1 MKNVTYFTGFNK
13 PVKNISLQSVIQEI
27 IGGIY
32 KNEVDEIRKL
42 IDEGKHEEAQ
52 KKKKQLLA
60 FTPSASFTTGRKP
73 EFIDTYSQYIVL
85 DFDKLSEAEFNSS
98 FEKAKAC
105 KYTYACFRSPGGN
118 GMKVLVCVSSGQE
131 DHLETFNQVKDYYEQ
146 LLQIKIDPSG
156 KDITRLCYVSYD
168 PNAFLNEQCQIF
180 SPSAIVALASPDPS
194 KALFENCLKFTNKKK
209 KYSEG
214 NRNNYIHLLA
224 SNCNRKGLSEKDTL
238 NFIITGFDLP
248 HDEIITAVTS
258 AYSKTIEHNTDT
270 FEEDKPKL
278 PVIDLVEK
286 YLTDRYEFR
295 YNVVTGKIEY
305 KSIGDTE
312 FQNIN
317 DYIENSLHREIQKAR
332 LKCNITTLRGILGS
346 DFCEIYNP
354 FLDYFK
360 GLPGW
365 DKTTDHI
372 SALANTITT
381 TDPDYWQLCFKKWLV
396 GMVGTAIDDKTINHT
411 VIVFTG
417 KQGVGKT
424 TWVENLVPKQLK
436 DHLFSGT
443 INPNNKDTLIH
454 LSECML
460 INLDELENLNKSEIG
475 ALKELITKSHIRIRK
490 AYGHNN
496 EGLPRRASF
505 AGSVNTAQF
514 LNDSTGSRRFLC
526 HEVIEIEYHHSIELS
541 KVYAQALHLY
551 KTGFKFWF
559 DKNEIDV
566 INQNNEQYQMK
577 SLEEDALQI
586 WFEKPSQ
593 TNQTNYLTTSQI
605 ASKLA
610 IHSKLQ
616 VNNSTLNLLG
626 KALRKQGYERIKK
639 GGIFVYALYERNYD
653 EVESDSKNIS
663 ALGDLNSHPQ
673 TDDPPF

>member
-13 PVKNISLQSVIQEI
+13 PVKNISLKLVVQEI
-27 IGGIY
+27 IDGAY

-42 IDEGKHEEAQ
+42 IAAGKQKEAQ

-60 FTPSASFTTGRKP
+60 FTPSASFVGGRKP
-73 EFIDTYSQYIVL
+73 EFIETYSQCIVL
-85 DFDKLSEAEFNSS
+85 DFDKLSIEEFNSS

-105 KYTYACFRSPGGN
+105 PFTYACFRSPGGN
-118 GMKVLVCVSSGQE
+118 GIEVLVFVSSE
-131 DHLETFNQVKDYYEQ
+131 PDEHLEAFNQLKDYYEQ
-146 LLQIKIDPSG
+146 LLQIKTDPSG

-168 PNAFLNEQCQIF
+168 PEAFLNEQCRIF
-180 SPSAIVALASPDPS
+180 TPASKVVLPINDS
-194 KALFENCLKFTNKKK
+194 SIATFEYCKRFTNKKK
-209 KYSEG
+209 KYSDG

-238 NFIITGFDLP
+238 NYIITGFDLP

-258 AYSKTIEHNTDT
+258 AYSKTTEHNTDT
-270 FEEDKPKL
+270 YEEDVPKP

-295 YNVVTGKIEY
+295 YNVVTGKIEF

-312 FQNIN
+312 FKKIN

-354 FLDYFK
+354 FLDYFNS
-360 GLPGW
+360 LPVW
-365 DKTTDHI
+365 DETMDYI
-372 SALANTITT
+372 SELAKTITT

-424 TWVENLVPKQLK
+424 TWVENLIPHKLK

-526 HEVIEIEYHHSIELS
+526 HEVIEIEYHHSIDLS
-541 KVYAQALHLY
+541 KAFAQALHLY

-559 DKNEIDV
+559 DKNEIDM

-586 WFEKPSQ
+586 WFEKPTQTSQ
-593 TNQTNYLTTSQI
+593 TSYLTTSQI
-605 ASKLA
+605 ASKLS
-610 IHSKLQ
+610 IHCKLQ

-639 GGIFVYALYERNYD
+639 GGIFVYAIYERNYD
-653 EVESDSKNIS
+653 EVESESKNIS
-663 ALGDLNSHPQ
+663 KVSDCISSPP
-673 TDDPPF
+673 DDMPF